1 VQLIVLGS
9 AAGGGVPQWNC
20 RCDVC
25 ALAWDGDGG
34 VRRRTQASLAV
45 SAGSGRWVIC
55 NATPDIRQ
63 QILGCPAL
71 QPRSPPRSSPIDAV
85 VLTNAEVDHVGGLLT
100 LRERQ
105 AFTLHGTEETL
116 ASIDGS
122 PVFNVL
128 DRQLVGRRT
137 MLPGRPENI
146 AGLAVTAFDV
156 AGKVPLYL
164 ETDGRHVGRAV
175 CGLEIEQGGRR
186 CVYIPN
192 CAEVNAELRG
202 RLEGADVLF
211 FDGTTFTNDEMS
223 EARIA
228 GKTAQRMGHVSMAG
242 PAGSV
247 EALQDVNVGQR
258 FFTHLN
264 NTNRA
269 LIEGSREREFVEEA
283 GWRLAEDGMEI
294 IL

>member
-1 VQLIVLGS
+1 VQLFVLGS

-20 RCDVC
+20 RCEVC
-25 ALAWDGDGG
+25 ALAWDGD
-34 VRRRTQASLAV
+34 VRVKRRTQASLAV
-45 SAGSGRWVIC
+45 SAGDRRWVIV

-63 QILGCPAL
+63 QILACPAL
-71 QPRSPPRSSPIDAV
+71 QPRSAPRSSPIDSV

-105 AFTLHGTEETL
+105 QFVLHGTDATL
-116 ASIDGS
+116 ASIDAS
-122 PVFNVL
+122 PVFSVL
-128 DRQLVGRRT
+128 DRQLVQRCA
-137 MLPGRPENI
+137 MLPGRSEDI
-146 AGLAVTAFDV
+146 AGLAITAFDV

-164 ETDGRHVGRAV
+164 ETEEGHVGCAV
-175 CGLEIEQGGRR
+175 CGLEIVQDDRR

-192 CAEVNAELRG
+192 CAEVTEELLDRM
-202 RLEGADVLF
+202 EGADVLF

-223 EARIA
+223 AAGIA
-228 GKTAQRMGHVSMAG
+228 GKTAQRMGHVAMTGA
-242 PAGSV
+242 AGSIA
-247 EALQDVNVGQR
+247 ALRDINVGQR

-269 LIEGSREREFVEEA
+269 LIEGSREREVVEGA